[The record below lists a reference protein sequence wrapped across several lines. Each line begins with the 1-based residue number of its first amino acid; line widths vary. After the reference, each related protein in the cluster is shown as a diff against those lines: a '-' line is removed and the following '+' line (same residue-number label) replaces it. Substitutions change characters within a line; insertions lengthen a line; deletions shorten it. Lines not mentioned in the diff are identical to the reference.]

1 MKKNPL
7 LHLKKEK
14 LSLCS
19 MITLVIIYQF
29 LMDPKSD
36 LTGVEG
42 TTLGTLFHLGV
53 LIYFLDF
60 SSYNIYLANIPF
72 SPCYK
77 NIDYHDGY
85 RICMLIC

>member
-7 LHLKKEK
+7 LHLKKEE
-14 LSLCS
+14 LSLYS

-29 LMDPKSD
+29 LMDHKSG
-36 LTGVEG
+36 LTGVGG

-53 LIYFLDF
+53 LIYILDF
-60 SSYNIYLANIPF
+60 SSYNIFANIPF

-77 NIDYHDGY
+77 NIEYHDGY
-85 RICMLIC
+85 RIYMLIC

>member
-14 LSLCS
+14 PSPVQHDNFSYYLS
-19 MITLVIIYQF
+19 I
-29 LMDPKSD
+29 LMDHKSG
-36 LTGVEG
+36 LTGIEG

-53 LIYFLDF
+53 LIYILDF

-72 SPCYK
+72 SPCFK
-77 NIDYHDGY
+77 NIEYRDEY
-85 RICMLIC
+85 RIYMLIC